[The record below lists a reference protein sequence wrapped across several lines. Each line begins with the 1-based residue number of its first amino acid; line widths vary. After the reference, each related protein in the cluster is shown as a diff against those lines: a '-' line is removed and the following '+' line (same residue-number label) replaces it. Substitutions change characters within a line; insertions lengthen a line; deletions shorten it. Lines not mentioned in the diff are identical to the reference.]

1 MTIHHDKLAY
11 GKLASL
17 EEEYSRSRLAELT
30 DACGGAWP
38 DYEN

>member
-1 MTIHHDKLAY
+1 MTIPSDKLAY

-38 DYEN
+38 DY